1 MNSLTLFIREL
12 LQNYGLSNLY
22 KLFGD
27 CCTTIEDTIF
37 TVLFFRCLVQIKQQR
52 HVMYGRLHLIASRKS
67 AYFVTKCKIL
77 KNILFN
83 LNPSLKEIV
92 VQQ

>member
-1 MNSLTLFIREL
+1 M
-12 LQNYGLSNLY
+12 Y

-37 TVLFFRCLVQIKQQR
+37 TVLFFKCLVQIKQQI
-52 HVMYGRLHLIASRKS
+52 HVMYDRLLLIASRKS
-67 AYFVTKCKIL
+67 EYVMMKCEIL

>member
-1 MNSLTLFIREL
+1 MHRLPLFIREL
-12 LQNYGLSNLY
+12 LQKKGPSNLH

-67 AYFVTKCKIL
+67 EYFVTKCKIL